1 MMTGR
6 VLLVCALCVLWCG
19 AGGVDASNLENSAVG
34 GCMASGV
41 LNKNKSYTPS
51 GCEKTALTLPLRS
64 TLPVTAA
71 EASDDAEDLLP
82 EDSQDSDSAVDTG
95 CVGGVDEGESNRQ
108 ACGGKAGGGSKG
120 DGVAGSG
127 GSSGSGL
134 SADRPGD
141 GVGGSLG
148 SAAPATTLASP
159 IPKVNAS
166 SNNRSGA
173 PSDQKM
179 NSSEAGKQP
188 EATVGAG
195 PEAPK
200 IKPPGNLEIKAD
212 EHSSP
217 AQDTKEENGSTDLGK
232 GEEKSGESAKGTQS
246 SSSSSSATRILP
258 QSPAVAA
265 GGKDLTAAAVHS
277 PTPQAQ
283 TMPPASEE
291 KGTPPSAPEG
301 ENSVGKEEDVE
312 EEKEQQQKQEQQQ
325 EVQQNEEHQA
335 QLSQQQQEQMR
346 QEPQQEKQEEKV
358 IQQRH
363 QQEQQQNESS
373 AENEENHRRNTTITG
388 TNTTATTGD
397 SDGSTVKMSEP
408 APQKTGTAQ
417 ENHTATP
424 ADSDGSTAVSHSNS
438 LLLLLVACAAA
449 AAVVAA

>member
-1 MMTGR
+1 MMMTGR

-19 AGGVDASNLENSAVG
+19 AGGVDAGNLENSAVG

-148 SAAPATTLASP
+148 SAAPAATLASP

-166 SNNRSGA
+166 SNSRSGA
-173 PSDQKM
+173 PSNQKM

-188 EATVGAG
+188 EATVGEG
-195 PEAPK
+195 PEAPN
-200 IKPPGNLEIKAD
+200 IKPPVNLEIKAD

-217 AQDTKEENGSTDLGK
+217 AKDTKEENGSTDLGK

-265 GGKDLTAAAVHS
+265 GGKDLTAPAVHS

-291 KGTPPSAPEG
+291 KETPPSAPEE
-301 ENSVGKEEDVE
+301 ENSVGNEEDVE
-312 EEKEQQQKQEQQQ
+312 EEKEQQQKQEQ
-325 EVQQNEEHQA
+325 
-335 QLSQQQQEQMR
+335 
-346 QEPQQEKQEEKV
+346 
-358 IQQRH
+358 
-363 QQEQQQNESS
+363 
-373 AENEENHRRNTTITG
+373 
-388 TNTTATTGD
+388 
-397 SDGSTVKMSEP
+397 
-408 APQKTGTAQ
+408 
-417 ENHTATP
+417 
-424 ADSDGSTAVSHSNS
+424 
-438 LLLLLVACAAA
+438 
-449 AAVVAA
+449 